1 MDDESGGYSVGRR
14 KVKISRRTSAES
26 LSILT
31 LGVDLIAN
39 ALMLF
44 SIDSSPSRSPI
55 FRAWLA
61 DLESNPPEDISN
73 LNTVG

>member
-44 SIDSSPSRSPI
+44 SIRQLAI
-55 FRAWLA
+55 AVA
-61 DLESNPPEDISN
+61 DLPG
-73 LNTVG
+73 LVGRS